1 MALIQYF
8 LIFVLGGIGY
18 GLLEIIWRG
27 HTHWTMLIC
36 GGICFMLM
44 YLISAS
50 GMSFLRKCILSAAA
64 ITAVEFFT
72 GCLVNLRMHWH
83 VWDYSAV
90 RFNVLGQICPLFSL
104 YWLALSVFGIALCSF
119 LRPLL
124 QRLLRA

>member
-18 GLLEIIWRG
+18 GLLELIWRG
-27 HTHWTMLIC
+27 YTHWTMLIC
-36 GGICFMLM
+36 GGICFVMM
-44 YLISAS
+44 YLISAA
-50 GMSFLRKCILSAAA
+50 GMSFPRKCILSAAA

-90 RFNVLGQICPLFSL
+90 RFNVLGQICPLFTL
-104 YWLALSVFGIALCSF
+104 MWLILSVPGLRLC
-119 LRPLL
+119 
-124 QRLLRA
+124 QRLHEIL